1 MAVWVEAVVAAP
13 LWAFTHLDTE
23 GEGMGQRTQTGYLF
37 ILNVLFRPALMV
49 VGFLLGSMMVWILT
63 TYVMNLFPTI
73 IANASADSWTGLIK
87 IVGYLAAFVVILQT
101 IVSLSFGMI
110 RFVPDQVL
118 GWLGGNMQN
127 QIGAHAED
135 TVGGAAKNDMAAR
148 GSVSGAASQA
158 SQAKKQR
165 EADSKQELASG
176 QANKDRKDDR
186 NFKAG
191 ALRQMRKMSQGGAPG
206 IPGIGGGNI
215 D

>member
-1 MAVWVEAVVAAP
+1 MTVRVCP
-13 LWAFTHLDTE
+13 D
-23 GEGMGQRTQTGYLF
+23 
-37 ILNVLFRPALMV
+37 
-49 VGFLLGSMMVWILT
+49 
-63 TYVMNLFPTI
+63 LFPTI
-73 IANASADSWTGLIK
+73 IANASADSWTGIIK

-135 TVGGAAKNDMAAR
+135 TVGGAAKNAMAAR

-165 EADSKQELASG
+165 EGSAQQEAAAGESAKRH
-176 QANKDRKDDR
+176 QEMV
-186 NFKAG
+186 G
-191 ALRQMRKMSQGGAPG
+191 ALSGGGPMAN
-206 IPGIGGGNI
+206 IGGGGASSSGGRAGNKCYCGNPSPCPI
-215 D
+215 HG